1 MVVTLDK
8 RGHILQEITH
18 KGRIMDTGAPS
29 RVETQMNGLHT
40 MDSGSSFLRL
50 CFPAGTQL
58 RVGQGFVGSFAPD

>member
-1 MVVTLDK
+1 MVVMLDK
-8 RGHILQEITH
+8 SHILQEITH
-18 KGRIMDTGAPS
+18 KGRIIETGAPNL
-29 RVETQMNGLHT
+29 VETQIKGLQT